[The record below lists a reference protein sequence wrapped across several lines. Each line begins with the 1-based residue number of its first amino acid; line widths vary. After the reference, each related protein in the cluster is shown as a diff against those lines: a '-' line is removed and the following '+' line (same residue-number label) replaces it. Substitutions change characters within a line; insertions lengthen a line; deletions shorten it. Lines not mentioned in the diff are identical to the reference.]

1 MVAKM
6 MVKRPGR
13 RKLVRAK
20 RDASDMVT
28 VEDVAVRLGIGRNQ
42 AYEAVQAG
50 KIPALRFG
58 RRWLIPRAAFDRMLA
73 GVLPGTDKLITNI

>member
-1 MVAKM
+1 MTM
-6 MVKRPGR
+6 IVKRPGR

-73 GVLPGTDKLITNI
+73 GE